1 MALFFIEVE
10 DKSSNIKLNHKM
22 KQKLKRIIVV
32 IIPIVVLG
40 LFGWQQHIIYQTQ
53 NTNFTLNRYL
63 KDLGDAEFKSM
74 SLSEDLHDIIQYQ
87 GERISD
93 SIWIYNEQEDSVLLN
108 RCNLNSTFIMCINQ
122 NGCDVCI
129 DKCIELINSLKEK
142 LSEDNVMLIGRFTN
156 PLYFYKYKRVNKVNV
171 PMYHFKTIGIKN
183 ENSTTPFGF
192 ILEEGV
198 IRKFFIFHK
207 EFEDLNNEYE
217 RIIESY
223 LLKNRRYDE
232 N

>member
-1 MALFFIEVE
+1 M
-10 DKSSNIKLNHKM
+10 N
-22 KQKLKRIIVV
+22 QKIKRIIIVV
-32 IIPIVVLG
+32 IPIVVLV
-40 LFGWQQHIIYQTQ
+40 LFGWQQYIIYQTQ
-53 NTNFTLNRYL
+53 NTNFILNRYL
-63 KDLGDAEFKSM
+63 KDLSDAEFKGM
-74 SLSEDLHDIIQYQ
+74 SLSEDLYDIIQYQ

-93 SIWIYNEQEDSVLLN
+93 SIWIYNEQEDSVILN
-108 RCNLNSTFIMCINQ
+108 RCNPIPTFILCINQ

-129 DKCIELINSLKEK
+129 DKCIEMINSLKEK

-156 PLYFYKYKRVNKVNV
+156 PLYFYKYKRINKVHV

-183 ENSTTPFGF
+183 EDSTTPFGF

-207 EFEDLNNEYE
+207 EFEDLNREYE
-217 RIIESY
+217 RIIERY
-223 LLKNRRYDE
+223 LLKKRRNEE